1 MMSDQQK
8 NQEELLELAHIMK
21 REWDE
26 RARLDAKWF
35 INTLRF
41 QQSEEEFDRSGAV
54 EVEHILGDDL
64 GFLTQRHDPKSLRVL
79 EVGCGLGRMTRHLA
93 KIFGEVVG
101 TDVSGE
107 MIRQA
112 RERLSDLKNVQ
123 LHETNG
129 FDLPLFPD
137 ESFDLILAARVFQHV
152 PSPQIIGSNISEC
165 WRVLKPGCIF
175 RFQTNSLTSFGYE
188 EIEKDTWT
196 GASFSESEIRHFAR
210 KNDALLI
217 SIYGV
222 NTLSCWTTIRKC
234 PSTRSSV
241 PLNAERPRIEY
252 YGRTSDPQI
261 KTIPIRGADASLTL
275 CVLGLDCSQVDCNSI
290 AIELNERI
298 ILPRYTGPVR
308 HKLESYLRG
317 SIAAEP
323 DRLTQI
329 EFSIPGDTPVG
340 LLPLRFIIGDKCS
353 DPIDI
358 EFKDDPPIPP
368 KICSILNAYDNS
380 ADIHARGEKSK
391 LRILVEGLNEAA
403 DTGNVRVQ
411 IGERIVKPSFIGFM
425 TSRRLY
431 EVDAQLPEGVTSGP
445 TQLSIYFGNLQSPSE
460 PLEIKY

>member
-1 MMSDQQK
+1 MYDE
-8 NQEELLELAHIMK
+8 QENKDELLEIAHVMK

-41 QQSEEEFDRSGAV
+41 QQSEEEFDRSGAI
-54 EVEHILGDDL
+54 EVERILAEDL
-64 GFLTQRHDPKSLRVL
+64 TFLTERRDPKTLRLL

-101 TDVSGE
+101 IDVSGE

-112 RERLSDLKNVQ
+112 RQRLSDLNNVQ

-129 FDLPLFPD
+129 VDLAPFPD
-137 ESFDLILAARVFQHV
+137 ECFDLILAARVFQHV
-152 PSPQIIGSNISEC
+152 PSPQIIASNISEA

-196 GASFSESEIRHFAR
+196 GASFSESEIRHFA
-210 KNDALLI
+210 KKSGAQLI

-222 NTLSCWTTIRKC
+222 DTLSCWTTIRKC
-234 PSTRSSV
+234 SSPRSASEDIG
-241 PLNAERPRIEY
+241 LPRIEY

-261 KTIPIRGADASLTL
+261 KTIPTRGADASLTIS
-275 CVLGLDCSQVDCNSI
+275 VSGLDCSQIDCNSI
-290 AIELNERI
+290 AIDLNERI

-308 HKLESYLRG
+308 HNLQDQLKD
-317 SIAAEP
+317 SINEEL

-329 EFSIPGDTPVG
+329 EFSIPGDTPSG
-340 LLPLRFIIGDKCS
+340 LLPVRLIIGDSYS
-353 DPIDI
+353 DPINL
-358 EFKDDPPIPP
+358 EFKEEPPIPP
-368 KICSILNAYDNS
+368 KICAIVNAFDNS
-380 ADIHARGEKSK
+380 VDIHARGERSK

-425 TSRRLY
+425 TSRHLY
-431 EVDAQLPEGVTSGP
+431 EVDAQLPEGLTSGP
-445 TQLSIYFGNLQSPSE
+445 TQLRIYFGNLQSPSE
-460 PLEIKY
+460 TLEIKY